1 MRTTSAEVIGQRR
14 PIGWGFIVFLA
25 IGIGALSACSDDAE
39 TSSGESGEAAAVDG
53 ASSPEPELFTG
64 DLEDFYVAPD
74 PLPDGEPGDL
84 IRIMEV
90 DESDDARTLRVM
102 YLSQDAQDA
111 DRAVTGTI
119 THPLEDA
126 SDEGWPVVS
135 WAHGTTGM
143 APPCAP
149 SRGDDPAPGFGI
161 EGVHVATDYIGLGP
175 EGELHPYLSKEGEG
189 HASVDIVRAARQLSD
204 TGAGDRWLSVG
215 HSQGGHGALA
225 AHELSDEYAPE
236 LELLG
241 TAAFAP
247 AAVFDETFGP
257 ADEIVTGI
265 GGFMGF
271 YGAAGE
277 HPAVELDDYLTPEAA
292 EAATAITEGCL
303 PEIIEALL
311 DVGVDGFY
319 TVDPLETEPVRSV
332 LLSNDVGSTAVD
344 APVLLVGGTDDP
356 LVVVERVFALE
367 ERLCAVDQVT
377 ELVITEGA
385 DHDNL
390 VGLNAEKL
398 TSWLEARLDG
408 EDPTNTCTGQN

>member
-1 MRTTSAEVIGQRR
+1 MRTTIAEVIGQRR
-14 PIGWGFIVFLA
+14 PIGWGVVAFLA
-25 IGIGALSACSDDAE
+25 IGIAALSACSDDGE
-39 TSSGESGEAAAVDG
+39 TSSGESRDTATVDG
-53 ASSPEPELFTG
+53 SSSPEPELFTG
-64 DLEDFYVAPD
+64 KLEDFYVAPD

-90 DESDDARTLRVM
+90 DESDDARTLRIM

-111 DRAVTGTI
+111 DRAVTGII

-126 SDEGWPVVS
+126 PDEGWPVVS

-189 HASVDIVRAARQLSD
+189 HASVDIVRAARQLPD
-204 TGAGDRWLSVG
+204 TGAGDHWLSVG

-225 AHELSDEYAPE
+225 AHEVSDQYAPE

-257 ADEIVTGI
+257 ADEIVTSI

-277 HPAVELDDYLTPEAA
+277 HPEMDLDDYLTPEAA

-311 DVGVDGFY
+311 DVGIDGFY
-319 TVDPLETEPVRSV
+319 TADPLETEPVRSV

-356 LVVVERVFALE
+356 LVVVERVLALE
-367 ERLCAVDQVT
+367 ERLCAVGQVT

-408 EDPTNTCTGQN
+408 EDPTNTCTEQN